1 MSKQF
6 RHLLSLTTG
15 VLVCLLLLAGAS
27 NAQTDDKNKKEKEK
41 KGIIGSLKDKVTG
54 KEPDDEETEYE
65 YRKLLESATAKYT
78 NTAKPRFKR
87 RVDQAYKQ
95 KRREHNEYAFQMN
108 TYNSNDELTTFTGDK
123 LKLEDT
129 LYDNMLV
136 QDYINR
142 VGHSLVPSTTHRY
155 AFKVVL
161 NPVPDARALTTG
173 TIFLTTGL
181 LSLVDTEAQLA
192 YVLAHEIAHV
202 EKMHWREDAM
212 VAMELEDQ
220 EIRKAKISAGIGLAA
235 GLAFGIGANSFKTG
249 AGVGLL
255 GGLGTYGLLKF
266 FDNKT
271 RMEWEKVQENEADE
285 LGLKLIF
292 DRNYDPRE
300 VPKFYARLQEL
311 TDREPRLGDGFLA
324 RSERIGERLNN
335 LTPALSLLTSKA
347 QMLRGGSNLRRL
359 RNSPDSAMISPVE
372 AGKSFKDNADFDKR
386 EKEASQQLGQL
397 KEVLNAKLQRNEII
411 AAGEEFDKV
420 MADLKRDNGVRAFY
434 YDMFNVALEN
444 LRESRQLR
452 SDDPQAH
459 YYYGKVLQLTA
470 KNRTEKAEAFES
482 FKLAINH
489 DRRGVLPEPWL
500 HKALMQMSDA
510 NPNQNRD
517 IIEGLEKYVEV
528 FQRTHSGHLPPN
540 MDSIYAY
547 LKGMGEHDWAAHPVL
562 NVVSSKSTE
571 GSRGVDAN
579 VNPSAN
585 NTMDIAPRI
594 ENARPAEVKPETRIE
609 SKPAPVPAK
618 GTPPPVKKK
627 P

>member
-6 RHLLSLTTG
+6 RKLLSLTTC
-15 VLVCLLLLAGAS
+15 VLACLLSLAVAGS
-27 NAQTDDKNKKEKEK
+27 AQTDEKNKKEKEK
-41 KGIIGSLKDKVTG
+41 KGVFTSIKDKVTG
-54 KEPDDEETEYE
+54 KEPDDEETELE
-65 YRKLLESATAKYT
+65 YRKLLATASAKYN
-78 NTAKPRFKR
+78 NTAKPGFKR

-95 KRREHNEYAFQMN
+95 KRREHNDYAFQIN
-108 TYNSNDELTTFTGDK
+108 TFNSNDELTTFTGDK

-142 VGHSLVPSTTHRY
+142 VGHSLVPSNTHRY
-155 AFKVVL
+155 AFKVIL
-161 NPVPDARALTTG
+161 DPVPDARALTTG

-220 EIRKAKISAGIGLAA
+220 ERSRQLKAGIIGAAA
-235 GLAFGIGANSFKTG
+235 GLALGIGAKSAGGGLFMALG
-249 AGVGLL
+249 AGA
-255 GGLGTYGLLKF
+255 GTYGLLKF
-266 FDNKT
+266 FDNKSH
-271 RMEWEKVQENEADE
+271 MEWEKVQENEADE
-285 LGLKLIF
+285 LGMKLIF
-292 DRNYDPRE
+292 ERNYDPRE
-300 VPKFYARLQEL
+300 IPKFYVRLQEL

-324 RSERIGERLNN
+324 RSERIGERLGY
-335 LTPALSLLTSKA
+335 LSAPLSLLTSKA

-359 RNSPDSAMISPVE
+359 RAKDAADSATISPIE
-372 AGKSFKDNADFDKR
+372 AGKAFTNSADFDKR
-386 EKEASQQLGQL
+386 EKEASQQLG
-397 KEVLNAKLQRNEII
+397 KMTEVLNAKLQRNEII

-470 KNRTEKAEAFES
+470 KDRAEKADAFEAF
-482 FKLAINH
+482 KQAIRD
-489 DRRGVLPEPWL
+489 DRRGVLAEPWL
-500 HKALMQMSDA
+500 HKSLMMMSDA
-510 NPNQNRD
+510 NPNQNRE
-517 IIEGLEKYVEV
+517 IIEGLEKYVDI
-528 FQRTHSGHLPPN
+528 FQRTHSGSLPPG
-540 MDSIYAY
+540 MDTIYAY

-562 NVVSSKSTE
+562 NVVSSRANE
-571 GSRGVDAN
+571 GSRTLDTNSPAD
-579 VNPSAN
+579 
-585 NTMDIAPRI
+585 TTPRL
-594 ENARPAEVKPETRIE
+594 EPTRPAEVKPE
-609 SKPAPVPAK
+609 PARAEPKQEPAR
-618 GTPPPVKKK
+618 PKKK

>member
-6 RHLLSLTTG
+6 HHLLTLTAG
-15 VLVCLLLLAGAS
+15 VFVCLLLLAGAS
-27 NAQTDDKNKKEKEK
+27 NAQTEDKNKKEKEK
-41 KGIIGSLKDKVTG
+41 KGVLDKFKDKVTG
-54 KEPDDEETEYE
+54 KEPDDEEVELE
-65 YRKLLESATAKYT
+65 YRKLLATASTKYN
-78 NTAKPRFKR
+78 NTAKPGFKR

-95 KRREHNEYAFQMN
+95 KRREHNEYAFQIN
-108 TYNSNDELTTFTGDK
+108 TFDSNDELTTFTGDK

-129 LYDNMLV
+129 LYDNLLV

-142 VGHSLVPSTTHRY
+142 VGHSLVPTATHRY
-155 AFKVVL
+155 AFKVIM

-181 LSLVDTEAQLA
+181 LSLVDTEAQMA
-192 YVLAHEIAHV
+192 YILAHEIAHV

-220 EIRKAKISAGIGLAA
+220 ERRKQLTAGIIGGIAGIATGLGTKSVGS
-235 GLAFGIGANSFKTG
+235 GLFMAIGAG
-249 AGVGLL
+249 A
-255 GGLGTYGLLKF
+255 GTYGLLKF
-266 FDNKT
+266 FDNKSQ
-271 RMEWEKVQENEADE
+271 MEWNDVQENEADKE
-285 LGLKLIF
+285 AMRLIF

-311 TDREPRLGDGFLA
+311 TEREPRLGDGFLA
-324 RSERIGERLNN
+324 RSERISERLGQ
-335 LTPALSLLTSKA
+335 LAPALSLLTSKA

-359 RNSPDSAMISPVE
+359 RNSPDSATISPIE
-372 AGKSFKDNADFDKR
+372 AGKSFGNNAEFDKR
-386 EKEASQQLGQL
+386 EREAAQQLGQMTEL
-397 KEVLNAKLQRNEII
+397 LNAKLQRNEII

-444 LRESRQLR
+444 LREARQLR

-459 YYYGKVLQLTA
+459 YYYGKVMQLTA
-470 KNRTEKAEAFES
+470 KDRAEKAQAFEA

-489 DRRGVLPEPWL
+489 DRRGVLAEPWL

-510 NPNQNRD
+510 NPNQNRE

-528 FQRTHSGHLPPN
+528 FQRTHSGSLPPN

-562 NVVSSKSTE
+562 NTVSSRSTE
-571 GSRGVDAN
+571 GTRGVDAN
-579 VNPSAN
+579 TNTN
-585 NTMDIAPRI
+585 NTPDIAPRI
-594 ENARPAEVKPETRIE
+594 ETPRPAEVKPAPVEP
-609 SKPAPVPAK
+609 KPAP
-618 GTPPPVKKK
+618 KKK